1 MTEVL
6 TAAQMRAIEQAAIES
21 GHVTGLELMER
32 AGQGVVD
39 AIFEEWPE
47 FKTGPTRN
55 SAGERVRRAIILC
68 GPGNNGGDGFVVA
81 RLLAEKDWDIEISL
95 YGDPTWLPP
104 DAKTNYERYLRMGR
118 VFCRSDYDDPWVWFD
133 DGWENFP
140 NNVVIDALF
149 GTGLSRPLPDDL
161 AMLTGYIGDNRHGW
175 CSRVVAVDIPSGL
188 HTDSGDILG
197 HGPEDEALIQL
208 RDNGRTSFACFKAIS
223 ADLTVTFH
231 RAKKGHLT
239 GQGPWMCGKLVVKD
253 IGL

>member
-68 GPGNNGGDGFVVA
+68 GPGNNGGDGFAVA
-81 RLLAEKDWDIEISL
+81 RLLAERDWDVLISL
-95 YGDPTWLPP
+95 YGDPEKLPP
-104 DAKTNYERYLRMGR
+104 DAKTNYDRWLKVGD
-118 VFCRSDYDDPWVWFD
+118 VVCRSEYE
-133 DGWENFP
+133 DGWDWFEEALDLP
-140 NNVVIDALF
+140 NNVFVDAIF
-149 GTGLSRPLPDDL
+149 GTGLNRSIPEDL
-161 AMLTGYIGDNRHGW
+161 MPLTGYIAQKRRGSYSN
-175 CSRVVAVDIPSGL
+175 VVAVDIPTGL
-188 HTDSGDILG
+188 NSDTGAILG
-197 HGPEDEALIQL
+197 HDAEDEAVFEMREI
-208 RDNGRTSFACFKAIS
+208 GRTHGGFGAIS